1 MLNHTLP
8 SIEAFAAFLDD
19 NLSQNDMQQFS
30 QLAAHDGALHQLL
43 DANSLV
49 DDTLNGLTAA
59 DLQLPSDLM
68 SADFELPAIPSS
80 EEASSL
86 ITFSPEPIDDLF
98 AAACAAD
105 DVSTFSDMSQ
115 DDSATIG
122 EDMHDNSSLT
132 MPDNDG
138 FDSNNDLSDAFSDNL
153 Y

>member
-1 MLNHTLP
+1 MLNHTSLP
-8 SIEAFAAFLDD
+8 SIEAFAAFLDS
-19 NLSQNDMQQFS
+19 NLSQHDMQQFS

-49 DDTLNGLTAA
+49 DDTINGLTDA

-86 ITFSPEPIDDLF
+86 ISLFPEPIDDLF
-98 AAACAAD
+98 ATACAAD
-105 DVSTFSDMSQ
+105 DVSMFSDMSQ
-115 DDSATIG
+115 DDAATIG
-122 EDMHDNSSLT
+122 EYMHDDPSLT
-132 MPDNDG
+132 MPDNG
-138 FDSNNDLSDAFSDNL
+138 DLSGSFSDDI